1 MRINNNIMSMN
12 AHRALGKNTA
22 AQSKSLEKLSSGLA
36 VNRAADDAAG
46 LAISESMR
54 AQISDMKRQ
63 SRNAQDGVSFVQT
76 AEGACDEIST
86 MLVRM
91 TELCTQKDD
100 GIMKT
105 EDSANIDAELDALKT
120 EINDI
125 LSNTKFN
132 GHKIT
137 EDISVAKGV
146 KVQSGLSSFSLTG
159 TDATSVSAAIT
170 SLTTC
175 RAKFGA
181 VQNRLE
187 SKVRNLDCTVENL
200 SSAESRIRDTDM
212 ASEMATY
219 NKNSILVQ
227 AATSMLAQA
236 NSAPQ
241 SVLSLLQ

>member
-63 SRNAQDGVSFVQT
+63 SKNAQDGVSFVQT

-91 TELCTQKDD
+91 TELNTQKAD
-100 GIMKT
+100 GIMQ
-105 EDSANIDAELDALKT
+105 ESDSDNIDAELDALKD

-125 LSNTKFN
+125 LDNTKFN
-132 GHKIT
+132 GHAIT
-137 EDISVAKGV
+137 EEISVAKGV
-146 KVQSGLSSFSLTG
+146 KVQSGLKNFKLAG
-159 TDATSVSAAIT
+159 TSATAVSTAIT
-170 SLTTC
+170 NLTTC